1 MININNRY
9 YVTTIEEESNIE
21 MWQNYAKKGE
31 TRSSQGSRTRMRML
45 KDKGF
50 KKFTGSMAAS
60 SLLVQLDQE
69 TNN

>member
-1 MININNRY
+1 M
-9 YVTTIEEESNIE
+9 ESNIE

-50 KKFTGSMAAS
+50 KKFTGSMATS
-60 SLLVQLDQE
+60 SSPGTVGSR
-69 TNN
+69 N

>member
-1 MININNRY
+1 MESIKSQKKSAM
-9 YVTTIEEESNIE
+9 ESNIE

-60 SLLVQLDQE
+60 QSPG
-69 TNN
+69 TAGSRN

>member
-1 MININNRY
+1 M
-9 YVTTIEEESNIE
+9 ESNIE

-60 SLLVQLDQE
+60 
-69 TNN
+69 

>member
-1 MININNRY
+1 M
-9 YVTTIEEESNIE
+9 ESNIE

-60 SLLVQLDQE
+60 SSPGTVGSR
-69 TNN
+69 N